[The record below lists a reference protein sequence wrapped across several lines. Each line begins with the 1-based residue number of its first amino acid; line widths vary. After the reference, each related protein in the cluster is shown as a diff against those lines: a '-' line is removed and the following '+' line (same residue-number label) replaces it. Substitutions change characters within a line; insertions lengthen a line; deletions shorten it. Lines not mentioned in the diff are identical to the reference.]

1 MLKRIAEEI
10 NNYQTG
16 SIQIAEGI
24 NFSTYRML
32 RRISLYK
39 NQVYPTGNLDA
50 QGNYKYYFDI
60 VSPRVNSEIKNLDF
74 DSKDVLLFS
83 DSKADAVR
91 VLIANV
97 ALREW
102 MVETGEAARINE
114 AIEQGP
120 EWGNIVW
127 KKQKNGYKVLDL
139 TNVMVL
145 NESAKDLSESD
156 VIEKEVFLSTDLRK
170 MSGTWNNVEKLIKA
184 GKPTD
189 KKTNPEFYVYERN
202 GEVSEK
208 EYYKTKAL
216 LDKDFDDKGKDYPED
231 KFVLAKIVVGGV
243 EKGNPMTVLFC
254 DTIVTKPYKEFH
266 RSTYSG
272 RWLRVGL
279 YEQLMD
285 CQQRANEIGNQIAR
299 GLEWSSKIVFKT
311 GDKIIAQNILT
322 DLRNGDVVKADLSQ
336 VDVRMHGLDQLLA
349 DWNRNL
355 TLADQLSN
363 SYEVVTGGNLPSG
376 TPFRLGALQNANANK
391 LFDFIRE
398 KLSIALRPVLTD
410 FVLPV
415 ALKDIKALEVIK
427 ITADSGLLES
437 YYNAVI
443 DSWYITNL
451 AAFPPH
457 TKEQAKEIKS
467 AKLEELMKIK
477 EVLVKLEK
485 KMWEDF
491 KPRVKITIVGENYNL
506 AVELETL
513 ETFIALSVDPV
524 RREALIERALK
535 LKGIDVGSLPK
546 TEQPIVPIVPEEMQ
560 RQNIPTQVVPE
571 MPII

>member
-1 MLKRIAEEI
+1 MLKKISEEI
-10 NNYQTG
+10 ASYQQG
-16 SIQIAEGI
+16 SINLVDGI
-24 NFSTYRML
+24 DFSTYKMI

-39 NQVYPTGNLDA
+39 NQVYPTGKLDS
-50 QGNYKYYFDI
+50 QGNYKYWFDI
-60 VSPRVNSEIKNLDF
+60 ISPRVNSEIKNLDF
-74 DSKDVLLFS
+74 DSRDILLFS

-91 VLIANV
+91 ILIANA
-97 ALREW
+97 ALRQW
-102 MVETGEAARINE
+102 MKETGEASRINE

-127 KKQKNGYKVLDL
+127 KKQKNGYKILDL

-145 NESAKDLSESD
+145 NESAKDLTESD
-156 VIEKEVFLSTDLRK
+156 VIEQDVFLSTDLRK
-170 MSGTWNNVEKLIKA
+170 MSGTWKNVEELIKM
-184 GKPTD
+184 GKPTA
-189 KKTNPEFYVYERN
+189 KKTTPEFFVYERN
-202 GEVSEK
+202 GEVSEVD
-208 EYYKTKAL
+208 YYKTKAMY
-216 LDKDFDDKGKDYPED
+216 DKDFEDKGKTYSEN
-231 KFVLAKIVVGGV
+231 KFILAKIVVGGV
-243 EKGNPMTVLFC
+243 EKDNPTKVLYC
-254 DTIVTKPYKEFH
+254 EEIVEKPYKEFH

-285 CQQRANEIGNQIAR
+285 CQTRANEIGNQIAR
-299 GLEWSSKIVFKT
+299 GLEWSSKVVFKT

-322 DLRNGDVVKADLSQ
+322 DLRNGDVIKSDLSQ

-398 KLSIALRPVLTD
+398 KLSIALKPV
-410 FVLPV
+410 FEEYVLPI
-415 ALKDIKALEVIK
+415 AMKDLKALDVVK

-443 DSWYITNL
+443 DSWYIKNL
-451 AAFPPH
+451 ASFPPH
-457 TKEQAKEIKS
+457 TKEQAKEIKEL
-467 AKLEELMKIK
+467 KLAELMQKK

-485 KMWEDF
+485 KMWDSF
-491 KPRVKITIVGENYNL
+491 KPRIQITIVGENYNL

-513 ETFIALSVDPV
+513 ETFIALEQDSI
-524 RREALIERALK
+524 RRTALIEMAMKR
-535 LKGIDVGSLPK
+535 KGIDVGSLPK
-546 TEQPIVPIVPEEMQ
+546 TEQVQQIQ
-560 RQNIPTQVVPE
+560 QGGLPTQTPQE
-571 MPII
+571 MPIV